1 MSLDTLLI
9 QIVSLL
15 FSIFGQ
21 FLLKAGALA
30 LGQVGMENLGTK
42 LVSMAFQPYLW
53 AGVSMYG
60 LSAVGYIIVLSRT
73 KLSIAAPTISI
84 SYVIITLGGALIFHE
99 PLPIARLIGVF
110 VIVAG
115 VILVLQN

>member
-9 QIVSLL
+9 QVVSLL
-15 FSIFGQ
+15 LSIVGQ

-30 LGQVGMENLGTK
+30 LGQVGMGNVGEK
-42 LVSMAFQPYLW
+42 LISMALQPYLW
-53 AGVSMYG
+53 AGISMYG

-84 SYVIITLGGALIFHE
+84 SYVIITLGGALIFQE
-99 PLPIARLIGVF
+99 PLPLIRFMGVV
-110 VIVAG
+110 VIVVG
-115 VILVLQN
+115 VLMVLLS